1 MSQKMLFGTVRS
13 GKIMLIYDS
22 FYTPYAT
29 PQGAPSFKI
38 SSQLELRCRVQEV
51 KTTKK
56 RLKFAKNDHIWD
68 RQDRAGN

>member
-13 GKIMLIYDS
+13 GKLMLIYDS

-38 SSQLELRCRVQEV
+38 SSQLELCCRVYRV

-56 RLKFAKNDHIWD
+56 RPKFAKNDHI
-68 RQDRAGN
+68 